1 MSSFQQ
7 DTDSKNLVDTAFV
20 HASPSLRCHRLRSAR
35 ADYYT
40 LRPISTMFSS
50 TIRTV
55 AASAATAVP
64 LRVTKSPITDLRD
77 DSTTSATR
85 GSGRTKLSTTWLRI
99 IALIELQLSAMTKA
113 GTIVI
118 RRRAQTGMRQP
129 TKPCMISWPAIVPT
143 TELEIP
149 EAINAIRNT

>member
-40 LRPISTMFSS
+40 LRPISTMLSS

-77 DSTTSATR
+77 DSTTSETS
-85 GSGRTKLSTTWLRI
+85 GSGRTRPSTPWLRI
-99 IALIELQLSAMTKA
+99 IALVALKLSPITKA
-113 GTIVI
+113 GTLVT
-118 RRRAQTGMRQP
+118 RRRTQTGMRKP
-129 TKPCMISWPAIVPT
+129 TKPG
-143 TELEIP
+143 
-149 EAINAIRNT
+149 